1 MRPINEPGWKPL
13 IQLLGIVLVGLFLF
27 SGSSF
32 GSDRPTDF
40 YNQGNE
46 KYGAG
51 KFQEALDLY
60 KQVDRNNAYLFFNI
74 GNTYLK
80 LGQLG
85 YAVVYYLRAER
96 LRPRDREIISNLE
109 FARLLK
115 EDKEV
120 KKEVSMLNQMLDSS
134 FRLFSLRELF
144 QIGIIL
150 YLAVFGCAFW
160 FLLATSTKWKSTA
173 ALVGAF
179 ILFIFI
185 CHGTVTGFKMHDELF
200 THRAVITITEVNAMA
215 APDQTAEILFSFHEG
230 TEVVVTRSEKDWSL
244 VKLAT
249 GWTGWV
255 PTNSFETV

>member
-1 MRPINEPGWKPL
+1 MRYTGTHRWRLSIQPL
-13 IQLLGIVLVGLFLF
+13 WIVLVCLLLF
-27 SGSSF
+27 SDSSF
-32 GSDRPTDF
+32 GSDRATDL

-51 KFQEALDLY
+51 KFKEALDLY
-60 KQVDRNNAYLFFNI
+60 KQVDRNNAYLFFNT

-85 YAVVYYLRAER
+85 YAIVYYLRAER
-96 LRPRDREIISNLE
+96 LRPRDHEITSNLE

-115 EDKEV
+115 VDKEV
-120 KKEVSMLNQMLDSS
+120 KNEVSMLNQILDSS
-134 FRLFSLRELF
+134 FRFFSLRELF

-150 YLAVFGCAFW
+150 YLTVFGCAFW
-160 FLLATSTKWKSTA
+160 FLLGTSTKWKSIA
-173 ALVGAF
+173 ALVGALF
-179 ILFIFI
+179 LFIFI
-185 CHGTVTGFKMHDELF
+185 CHGTVTGFKTHDELF
-200 THRAVITITEVNAMA
+200 THRAVIITTEVNAMA

-255 PTNSFETV
+255 PTDSFETV